1 MYIWIFLFT
10 FAPKSSIM
18 ENPFYIT
25 GIIPEPYFCDREKE
39 TQWIMRTLGNKAHI
53 LLTSPRRMGKTQ
65 LIRHVF
71 EQPSIKDNCY
81 TFYSDIYATTSL
93 HELVLFLSKEI
104 YSVLVPKGKSVLNK
118 FLAGLHSLAGSFGYD
133 PVSNTPTFNIKLGD
147 IHAPELTLE
156 EIFSY
161 LEQADKPC
169 IFAIDEF
176 QQIANYPEK
185 NVEALL
191 RTHIQK
197 LNNCLFIY
205 AGSNRHVL
213 ENMFNSAAQPFYNS
227 AEQIY
232 LDSISKEVYTG
243 FAEEKFTNANRII
256 TPHAA
261 ALAYNLF
268 DGHTYYVHNVLHN
281 AFAYIDPD
289 KAIDESD
296 IYKIL
301 DDILE
306 EKGRSFASVMNQLNY
321 QQKETL
327 IAIAKEGK
335 ASGVTSVAFVKQHAL
350 KSPSSVQYAIS
361 GLLEKQLLTYTNAQ
375 RTKVYS
381 VADKF
386 LEMWICKTY

>member
-1 MYIWIFLFT
+1 
-10 FAPKSSIM
+10 M

-39 TQWIMRTLGNKAHI
+39 TAWMMRTLENKAHI

-71 EQPSIKDNCY
+71 EQPSIKDNYY
-81 TFYSDIYATTSL
+81 TFYTDIYPTTSL
-93 HELVLFLSKEI
+93 HEFVLFLSKEI
-104 YSVLVPKGKSVLNK
+104 YSVLVPKGKTVVNK
-118 FLAGLHSLAGSFGYD
+118 FLAALHSLAGSFGYD
-133 PVSNTPTFNIKLGD
+133 PISNTPTFNIKLGD
-147 IHAPELTLE
+147 IHSPELTLE
-156 EIFSY
+156 EIFYY

-176 QQIANYPEK
+176 QQIANYQEK

-191 RTHIQK
+191 RSYIQK
-197 LNNCLFIY
+197 MNNCLFIY
-205 AGSNRHVL
+205 AGSNRHIL
-213 ENMFNSAAQPFYNS
+213 ENMFTSAAKPFYNS

-232 LDSISKEVYTG
+232 LDCISKDIYITFVEKQ
-243 FAEEKFTNANRII
+243 FAKANRSI
-256 TPHAA
+256 TPTAA
-261 ALAYNLF
+261 SLAYDLF

-281 AFAYIDPD
+281 AFAYIAPE
-289 KAIDESD
+289 KTIDEAD
-296 IYKIL
+296 INKTL
-301 DDILE
+301 TDILE

-335 ASGVTSVAFVKQHAL
+335 AGSVTSVAFVKKHAL

-361 GLLEKQLLTYTNAQ
+361 ALLEKQLLTYLNSG
-375 RTKVYS
+375 RTKLYS
-381 VADKF
+381 VSDRF
-386 LEMWICKTY
+386 LEMWIGNTY

>member
-1 MYIWIFLFT
+1 
-10 FAPKSSIM
+10 M

-39 TQWIMRTLGNKAHI
+39 TTWFIRTLENKAHI

-81 TFYSDIYATTSL
+81 TFYTDIYPTTSL

-104 YSVLVPKGKSVLNK
+104 YSVLVPKGKAVIDK
-118 FLAGLHSLAGSFGYD
+118 FLAGLHSLAGSIGYD
-133 PVSNTPTFNIKLGD
+133 PISGLPTFDIKLGD

-156 EIFSY
+156 EIFRY

-169 IFAIDEF
+169 VFAIDEF
-176 QQIANYPEK
+176 QQIALYPEK

-191 RTHIQK
+191 RAHIQK
-197 LNNCLFIY
+197 MNNCLFIY
-205 AGSNRHVL
+205 AGSNRHIL
-213 ENMFNSAAQPFYNS
+213 ENMFNSAAKPFYNS

-232 LDSISKEVYTG
+232 LDCIPKDVYTA
-243 FAEEKFTNANRII
+243 FANEQFSKAGRKILPEAVS
-256 TPHAA
+256 
-261 ALAYNLF
+261 LAYDLF
-268 DGHTYYVHNVLHN
+268 EGHTYYVHNVLHN
-281 AFAYIDPD
+281 AFAYLNAN
-289 KAIDESD
+289 KVIDESD
-296 IYKIL
+296 IHETL
-301 DDILE
+301 SNILE
-306 EKGRSFASVMNQLNY
+306 EKGRTFASVMNQLNF

-335 ASGVTSVAFVKQHAL
+335 ARGVTSVAFVKKHAL

-361 GLLEKQLLTYTNAQ
+361 ALLDKQLLIYQNEE
-375 RTKVYS
+375 RTKTYS
-381 VADKF
+381 VSDRF